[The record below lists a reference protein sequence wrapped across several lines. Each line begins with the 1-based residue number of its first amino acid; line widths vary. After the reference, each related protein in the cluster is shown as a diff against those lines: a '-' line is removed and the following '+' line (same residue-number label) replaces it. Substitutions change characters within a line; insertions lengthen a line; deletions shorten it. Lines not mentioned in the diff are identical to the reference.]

1 MDSVW
6 KETGEEMGLRVDI
19 YYLTYV
25 NSRRS
30 SSDVAY
36 MFYTTRTRFL

>member
-6 KETGEEMGLRVDI
+6 KGTGEEMEIRVDV

-30 SSDVAY
+30 SAGVAY
-36 MFYTTRTRFL
+36 VFDTTCTRFL